1 MTNIS
6 RLHLELLDDA
16 RRTLLLKLSPFTY
29 GFILGGGTGLALQIC
44 HRKSFDFDFFIT
56 KEIPKNLLEKIAKV
70 IQVDNVQTDSRDE
83 LTFFTKEQIKVT
95 FLHYPFFGFELSR
108 VNNFDIF
115 TVKDIAVQK
124 LYTIG
129 RRGEYRDYF
138 DLYSVL
144 VNKYAD
150 FEELVREAEKIYAGA
165 FDKKML
171 LQQLVYFKDMLNF
184 EIIPPL
190 PEVKIPTPDEVKMFF
205 QKLVKSFL

>member
-16 RRTLLLKLSPFTY
+16 RRELLSKLMPFTN
-29 GFILGGGTGLALQIC
+29 GFVLGGGTGLALQIV
-44 HRKSFDFDFFIT
+44 HRKSFDFDFFST

-70 IQVDNVQTDSRDE
+70 IQVGNIQTDTRDE
-83 LTFFTKEQIKVT
+83 LTFFSKEQIKVT
-95 FLHYPFFGFELSR
+95 FLRYPFFGFELSR

-144 VNKYAD
+144 INNHAD
-150 FEELVREAEKIYAGA
+150 FEELICEAEKIYGGA